1 MSIIHRTTP
10 RQLSNRRTAWLK
22 PAGSDCDIVL
32 TTKLRLARNLS
43 GRNFPVKA
51 KPQEFIEVRNEL
63 LNALDASD
71 YSKTFSIYN
80 VDNLSEIARFI
91 LLERRIISS
100 KMAHSE
106 LKGLAAG
113 VSGGEELS
121 FMINE
126 EDHFKVQSIVSGMN
140 VSRAWRKLN
149 KFIQD
154 FNKIIEFS
162 NSQELGWLTSSPKD
176 VGTGLRI
183 SFFCHLPALTITDRL
198 DKVFDKII
206 SASISIQ
213 GIFGD
218 GYPNHSNIF
227 QISNQ
232 ATLGLTEEEIMEK
245 TELIV
250 RQVIEAERKAKER
263 LKRRSDLR
271 ARDIVGR
278 SFYILKHAR
287 LLGVMEF
294 ISFIS
299 AIRLGIDLGWIK
311 GIDYYRLNLILV
323 KCLPGHL
330 SIKFNK
336 MPRLMELDRNRA
348 DFVRENLK
356 YMELA

>member
-1 MSIIHRTTP
+1 MSIITKISP
-10 RQLSNRRTAWLK
+10 QQLANRKTSWLK
-22 PAGSDCDIVL
+22 PTGSDCDIVL
-32 TTKLRLARNLS
+32 TTKMRLTRNLL
-43 GRNFPVKA
+43 GRNFPIKA
-51 KPQEFIEVRNEL
+51 KPQEFIGIRNEL
-63 LNALDASD
+63 LSALDASN

-80 VDNLSEIARFI
+80 VDNLNDIARFI

-106 LKGLAAG
+106 WKGMAAG
-113 VSGGEELS
+113 VARGEELS

-126 EDHFKVQSIVSGMN
+126 EDHFKVQSIFSGMDTA
-140 VSRAWRKLN
+140 RAWIKLN
-149 KFIQD
+149 KFILD
-154 FNKIIEFS
+154 FNTFVEFS
-162 NSQELGWLTSSPKD
+162 HSQELGWLTSSPKD

-198 DKVFDKII
+198 DRVFDKII

-232 ATLGLTEEEIMEK
+232 ATLGLTEEEI
-245 TELIV
+245 TERTEGVV
-250 RQVIEAERKAKER
+250 REVVKAERSAKEK
-263 LKRRSDLR
+263 LKRRSDLK
-271 ARDIVGR
+271 ARDIIIR
-278 SFYILKHAR
+278 SFYILKNAR

-299 AIRLGIDLGWIK
+299 AVRLGIDLGWIK
-311 GIDYYRLNLILV
+311 GIDIFSLNLILV

-330 SIKFNK
+330 SVKFKK
-336 MPRLMELDRNRA
+336 MPNLLELDRYRA
-348 DFVRENLK
+348 DFVREQVIN
-356 YMELA
+356 MELA